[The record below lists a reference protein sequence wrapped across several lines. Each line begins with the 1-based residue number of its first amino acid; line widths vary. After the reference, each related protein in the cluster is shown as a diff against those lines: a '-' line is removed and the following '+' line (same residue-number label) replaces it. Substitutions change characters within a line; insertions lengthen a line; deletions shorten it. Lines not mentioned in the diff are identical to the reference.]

1 MGRKDNIYNELKNL
15 DNGQGVTTIT
25 IANSLGLCRANVSSD
40 LNKLCQEGKVTK
52 KVGKPTVF
60 MVSNKK
66 YNADSILDLF
76 ASKNKSLYNAVEQAK
91 AAILYPPNGMNMLIL
106 GETGV
111 GKSMFASLIHSYALE
126 VKRFSSDAP
135 FIIFNC
141 ADYASNPQLLISQLF
156 GCKKGAYTGADTDK
170 IGLIEKA
177 HGGILFLDEVHR
189 LPPEGQEML
198 FTFMDKGIFRRLGE
212 TEVEREAEV
221 LIIAATTEDPNTTLL
236 KTFTRRIPMTIHI
249 PNIKDR
255 TIEERYN
262 LISTFMREES
272 GRLNEKIKLSVNSIK
287 ALLVYECTNNVG
299 QLRADIQLICAK
311 VYASFIS
318 GKKKEMS
325 INSLDLP
332 EHIRKGLYEDI
343 EHRQLWSKFIEI
355 NKKYYIF
362 DKSEDEIIFEDYK
375 DDNSI
380 YEKINIKYHELKS
393 KGMNEEIIQDAMKNE
408 VKEYF
413 KKIENTFDSSKLESF
428 INKEIIKV
436 IKEIIEYSERN
447 LDRKFSDKVYYGMA
461 VHINSSI
468 ERVRSNKK
476 ITNPQLNKI
485 RTENEEEFNI
495 SLDCLRIIEKALDIR
510 MPIDE
515 AGFLA
520 MFFSYDNKVEINK
533 DKEVKIIVVAHGAE
547 TATSMADAANSLL
560 GSKYAI
566 GINAPINEKPEEVLR
581 RIRRFIRDRKI
592 SSDILLLVDMGS
604 LTTFG
609 GEIESEFNIRVK
621 IFPLVSTLHVIEAT
635 RKAILGCSLDEILL
649 ETLRVNELYKEDI
662 VDISDNIIKDN
673 KNNKKLAILCIC
685 TTGEGGAQSIK
696 GLLNDNLNYDKNLID
711 ILTLNLVDSKSI
723 EDRIRNLKDNY
734 DLLAIISSFEVNIK
748 VPQFDLQDIFIENGI
763 SRIQKIIDIET
774 TYIKMNDT
782 LRMHL
787 KKIDGDKVLR
797 DIKEFNNNIQESLN
811 ERIETNRLIG
821 ITLHIACM
829 LDKAQSNIESEE
841 FIDKDKFIKGNEKLY
856 CIVKRECETLE
867 EKYETHIN
875 TNEICYIMSFFKGTF
890 KER

>member
-1 MGRKDNIYNELKNL
+1 MKYIDYL
-15 DNGQGVTTIT
+15 Q
-25 IANSLGLCRANVSSD
+25 
-40 LNKLCQEGKVTK
+40 KVK
-52 KVGKPTVF
+52 KCYLHLWIKV
-60 MVSNKK
+60 
-66 YNADSILDLF
+66 Y
-76 ASKNKSLYNAVEQAK
+76 
-91 AAILYPPNGMNMLIL
+91 
-106 GETGV
+106 
-111 GKSMFASLIHSYALE
+111 LE
-126 VKRFSSDAP
+126 DW
-135 FIIFNC
+135 
-141 ADYASNPQLLISQLF
+141 
-156 GCKKGAYTGADTDK
+156 
-170 IGLIEKA
+170 
-177 HGGILFLDEVHR
+177 
-189 LPPEGQEML
+189 
-198 FTFMDKGIFRRLGE
+198 GE

-787 KKIDGDKVLR
+787 KKIME
-797 DIKEFNNNIQESLN
+797 IK
-811 ERIETNRLIG
+811 
-821 ITLHIACM
+821 
-829 LDKAQSNIESEE
+829 
-841 FIDKDKFIKGNEKLY
+841 Y
-856 CIVKRECETLE
+856 
-867 EKYETHIN
+867 
-875 TNEICYIMSFFKGTF
+875 
-890 KER
+890 